1 MEENSSAN
9 QEASPD
15 NADSTMTGRE
25 STGNTHYYV
34 EISMEPQEKKAI
46 ENMLSIAGEGVYVE
60 EGVEGSEPH
69 EEEPQA
75 IIDGRELVPFE
86 TSAQDD
92 TNVVPNDGPDPST
105 EDPVQGSSPQV
116 SIDPASSP
124 HFYDEPLFMVVRE
137 MWCDNEE
144 DLEDLVIASFIR
156 ARSKLVATP
165 EPTPKRPTI
174 RFQKKK
180 ALESALKK
188 INGVKEGESW

>member
-1 MEENSSAN
+1 MEENSSVN

-60 EGVEGSEPH
+60 E
-69 EEEPQA
+69 EPQA

-105 EDPVQGSSPQV
+105 EDPGQGSSPQV

-137 MWCDNEE
+137 MWCDSEE

-156 ARSKLVATP
+156 ARSKLFATP

-174 RFQKKK
+174 RFQKKE